1 MLPRKIQVGL
11 VLALGLAVL
20 LVLVSPAVPSL
31 ASVTQSRRS
40 TPVVHALAILT
51 VLLFAAWVLL
61 PVTAWPRESQARAS
75 GPELIDF
82 TCSRLC

>member
-11 VLALGLAVL
+11 ALALGMAVL
-20 LVLVSPAVPSL
+20 LALVSPAVPSL

-51 VLLFAAWVLL
+51 VLLLAAWILQ
-61 PVTAWPRESQARAS
+61 PVTAWPRESVARAV
-75 GPELIDF
+75 GPDLIDF
-82 TCSRLC
+82 TCSRIC

>member
-11 VLALGLAVL
+11 ALALGLAVL
-20 LVLVSPAVPSL
+20 LALVSPAVPSL
-31 ASVTQSRRS
+31 ASVTQSNKS
-40 TPVVHALAILT
+40 APVVHALAILT
-51 VLLFAAWVLL
+51 VLLFAAWILL
-61 PVTAWPRESQARAS
+61 PVAAWPPESEVRAS